1 MSHTPSHAGRD
12 RARQASELRADANGA
27 GVISRR
33 LRYRE
38 PFDGEA
44 LLAFLGQRTA
54 PGAEEVVG
62 GVYRRSLALPGGAG
76 VFELAPED
84 GYVHAR
90 FWLEDEGDVEVA
102 LERARALLDLDADP
116 EAVAAVLG
124 RDQLIGPLVARSP
137 GRRVPGHVD
146 PHELAVRAVL
156 GQQVSLAAANTL
168 ASRLVREYGAT
179 LARPRGGV
187 TRLFPSAATLAAVKP
202 EHLPMPATRRRA
214 VLTLARS
221 LASGELR
228 LEADTDPREARRR
241 LLALP
246 GVGAW
251 TAEYIAMRALRDA
264 DAFMAGDLGVR
275 RALVRLGVADRARA
289 ITEAAERWRPY
300 RAYGMVH
307 LWSALG

>member
-1 MSHTPSHAGRD
+1 MK
-12 RARQASELRADANGA
+12 
-27 GVISRR
+27 
-33 LRYRE
+33 
-38 PFDGEA
+38 
-44 LLAFLGQRTA
+44 FLGQRA
-54 PGAEEVVG
+54 VPAVEEVVG
-62 GVYRRSLALPGGAG
+62 GAYRRSLALPGGAG
-76 VFELAPED
+76 VLELAPED